1 MKFGKYKNMLN
12 LMLRINANLTNHKKI
27 LSTLTI
33 LKVSNP
39 SVDIFT

>member
-1 MKFGKYKNMLN
+1 MKFGKYKDTLN
-12 LMLRINANLTNHKKI
+12 LMLRINANLTNQKKI

-33 LKVSNP
+33 LKVSNS